1 MTALRRRMVEEMEL
15 QGLSASTRETYV
27 HAVKGL
33 ARYYGCSPDR
43 LSEEQLREYFL
54 YLINDRRVA
63 PNTLTVYLCGIKFF
77 YESTL
82 KRQWQVLELVRPK
95 KRKKLPVVLSREEVR
110 RIVSRVRCRRIRM
123 CLTLIYSCGLRV
135 SEGTKLQVADIDS
148 ARMMVRVRDG
158 KGGKDRYVP
167 LGQRPLELLR
177 AYWVVERPRLWLFPA
192 RQRHRHLTKSTVQKA
207 FKSALSQS
215 GISKNASVHTLRH
228 SYATHLLERGV
239 NLHLIQQTLGHKS
252 PRTTTVYM
260 HLTQKALEG
269 LQADINELMVD
280 L

>member
-1 MTALRRRMVEEMEL
+1 MVEDMEL

-27 HAVKGL
+27 HAVNGL

-63 PNTLTVYLCGIKFF
+63 PSTLTVYLCGIKFF

-148 ARMMVRVRDG
+148 ARMVVRVREG

-167 LGQRPLELLR
+167 LAQRPLELLR
-177 AYWVVERPRLWLFPA
+177 TYWVVERPRLWLFPA
-192 RQRHRHLTKSTVQKA
+192 RQRHRHLAKSTVQKA

-215 GISKNASVHTLRH
+215 GIFKNASVHTLRH
-228 SYATHLLERGV
+228 SYATHLLESGV